1 MPCPFLALPL
11 PLQVATYGHLG
22 CSEKLAARA
31 SDRIKNELGGRE
43 KNWFAS
49 KYVYDAIV
57 SVKRDEVRVV
67 CRTRCGE
74 AEIKCSHRTPWR
86 RRMYY
91 RRNFLDEVNSG
102 IFPRSIGLYVMPGDR
117 DCELSIPIQELDIL
131 RNPYS
136 ILLDMCPEVAQFQLK
151 WLKRR
156 GFSSEAL
163 AAVPSRRCLDGGH
176 SLIAELL
183 ALFEVMKS
191 APTLLLQLTG
201 HRINDTLAVIGLL
214 AELMQQNSP
223 PENHPRAVLVTFGIV
238 LRKEADSELLK
249 RDIKELRAFL
259 KRHIPKSSPTLAVR
273 LSLNTNPPQSIKA
286 PKRIPGLN
294 YTEVDMIASGFGSQI
309 TASSDNTTQEYYI
322 ARKRIV
328 IPNRG
333 EICWIAAG
341 RAHSLV
347 ATSSTVYAFGH
358 NVHGQCGL
366 DPDLMETVVTL
377 LSFGLNEDGQCA
389 NGQYGIQP
397 EPLRLQGD
405 AAQEKLVDIRGTTD
419 TLVAISD
426 KGELFIWG
434 QNEHGQAGPNLD
446 LQLAASRHLPMAKRI
461 VSADAT
467 CCSCVALDEDGAV
480 YTWGTQF
487 LGLGPKVTKLG
498 QPTLLDQPLFGNEK
512 VKRVFAGNTCV
523 GALTETGNFYIWG
536 QNRFGQLA
544 LDTDKDQLFPL
555 QVYLPRDVVQVAL
568 GTDHTL
574 FITK

>member
-1 MPCPFLALPL
+1 
-11 PLQVATYGHLG
+11 
-22 CSEKLAARA
+22 
-31 SDRIKNELGGRE
+31 
-43 KNWFAS
+43 
-49 KYVYDAIV
+49 
-57 SVKRDEVRVV
+57 
-67 CRTRCGE
+67 
-74 AEIKCSHRTPWR
+74 
-86 RRMYY
+86 MYY

-102 IFPRSIGLYVMPGDR
+102 IFPRSIGLYVMPGDL

-273 LSLNTNPPQSIKA
+273 LSL
-286 PKRIPGLN
+286 
-294 YTEVDMIASGFGSQI
+294 
-309 TASSDNTTQEYYI
+309 
-322 ARKRIV
+322 
-328 IPNRG
+328 
-333 EICWIAAG
+333 
-341 RAHSLV
+341 
-347 ATSSTVYAFGH
+347 
-358 NVHGQCGL
+358 
-366 DPDLMETVVTL
+366 L